1 MTTTVGFIGLG
12 LMGQG
17 FTKRLVARGFTV
29 VGYDVTPAKI
39 AAAKAYGVVPAA
51 SPAEAARASD
61 VVCLSVMSATGA
73 HAVEEAVL
81 GANGVAEAHGA
92 DASGRSK
99 VLVDLSTTTIAETTH
114 CAAELA
120 RRAGMA
126 WIDAPVSGGPGAAEA
141 GQLAIMA
148 GGDAEALAR
157 ARPVLEQ
164 FASRL
169 THMGPLG
176 AGQATKM
183 INQVIVLTNFCVL
196 AEALRLGERCGV
208 DVARVPEALA
218 TGYAGSLLLNDV
230 FPRMIARDFAPRGL
244 VRQILKDLDMV
255 HDLAKE
261 RAVPTPITSL
271 AASLFRMAS
280 ARGWDELDGAAVL
293 KLLLDE

>member
-1 MTTTVGFIGLG
+1 MAATVGFIGLG

-17 FTKRLVARGFTV
+17 FTKRLIARGFKV
-29 VGYDVTPAKI
+29 IGYDIAADKI
-39 AAAKAYGVVPAA
+39 AAAKAYGVTPAV
-51 SPAEAARASD
+51 SPEDVALASD
-61 VVCLSVMSATGA
+61 TVCLSVMSASGM
-73 HAVEEAVL
+73 HAVAEAVL
-81 GANGVAEAHGA
+81 GKNGVA
-92 DASGRSK
+92 DAPGDGK
-99 VLVDLSTTTIAETTH
+99 VLVDLSTTTIEETKH

-120 RRAGMA
+120 RRNGMA
-126 WIDAPVSGGPGAAEA
+126 WVDAPVSGGPGAAEM

-148 GGDAEALAR
+148 GGEAAALAR
-157 ARPVLEQ
+157 VRPVLEQ

-183 INQVIVLTNFCVL
+183 INQVVVLTNFCVL
-196 AEALRLGERCGV
+196 AEALRLGEKCGV

-218 TGYAGSLLLNDV
+218 TGYAGGLLMNDV

-261 RAVPTPITSL
+261 RVVPTPMTSL
-271 AASLFRMAS
+271 AAALFRTAS

-293 KLLLDE
+293 KLYLEEG

>member
-1 MTTTVGFIGLG
+1 MTSTVGFVGLG

-17 FTKRLVARGFTV
+17 FTKRLIARGFKV
-29 VGYDVTPAKI
+29 VGYDIVPAKL
-39 AAAKAYGVVPAA
+39 AAAKAYGVVAAA

-61 VVCLSVMSATGA
+61 IVCVSVMSASGT
-73 HAVEEAVL
+73 HAVEEVVL
-81 GANGVAEAHGA
+81 GANGIANVPGA
-92 DASGRSK
+92 GK
-99 VLVDLSTTTIAETTH
+99 VLVDLSTTTIEETEH

-126 WIDAPVSGGPGAAEA
+126 WVDAPVSGGPGAAEA

-148 GGDAEALAR
+148 GGEAEALAR
-157 ARPVLEQ
+157 ARPVLEL

-208 DVARVPEALA
+208 DVARVPDALA
-218 TGYAGSLLLNDV
+218 TGYAGSLLLNDL

-255 HDLAKE
+255 HDLAKD
-261 RAVPTPITSL
+261 RVVPTPMASL
-271 AASLFRMAS
+271 AASLFRTAS
-280 ARGWDELDGAAVL
+280 ARGWDELDGTAVL
-293 KLLLDE
+293 KLYLNEA

>member
-1 MTTTVGFIGLG
+1 MTSTVGFVGLG

-17 FTKRLVARGFTV
+17 FTKRLIARGFKV
-29 VGYDVTPAKI
+29 VGYDVAPAKI
-39 AAAKAYGVVPAA
+39 AAAKAYGVAA
-51 SPAEAARASD
+51 AGSSVEVARASEI
-61 VVCLSVMSATGA
+61 VCLSVMSASGT

-81 GANGVAEAHGA
+81 GADGI
-92 DASGRSK
+92 ASVPGTGK
-99 VLVDLSTTTIAETTH
+99 VLVDLSTTTIEETRH
-114 CAAELA
+114 CAAELG
-120 RRAGMA
+120 RRTGMA
-126 WIDAPVSGGPGAAEA
+126 WVDAPVSGGPGAAEA

-157 ARPVLEQ
+157 VRPVLEQ

-196 AEALRLGERCGV
+196 AEALRLGETCGV
-208 DVARVPEALA
+208 DVARMPEALA
-218 TGYAGSLLLNDV
+218 TGYAGSLLLNDL

-255 HDLAKE
+255 HDLAKQ
-261 RAVPTPITSL
+261 RVVPTPMTSL
-271 AASLFRMAS
+271 AASLFRTAS
-280 ARGWDELDGAAVL
+280 ARGWDELDGTAVL
-293 KLLLDE
+293 KLYLDGT